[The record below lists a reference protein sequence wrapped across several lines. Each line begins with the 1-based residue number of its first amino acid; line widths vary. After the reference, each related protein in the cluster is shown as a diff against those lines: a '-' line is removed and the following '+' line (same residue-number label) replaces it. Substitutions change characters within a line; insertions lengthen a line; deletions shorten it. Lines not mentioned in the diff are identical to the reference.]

1 MNVLIAEDDDSS
13 RILLE
18 NVLEQEGYTV
28 TSSNDGMEAWKK
40 YNEGNIS
47 LVIMDWVMPEMDG
60 LSLCRRIREVEESDG
75 DYKYTYILMLT
86 AKGSTEDIIE
96 AISNG
101 ADDYV
106 KKPFDRTELL
116 VRIRACERVIKSKN
130 KLKEREECYRSLFE
144 NSRDMILLLD
154 LDGRVLLMNDAGLSI
169 ICANP
174 QDVTNKSIYNLLPG
188 LADKIRYHIDKIVD
202 SGVGS
207 DFEYSI
213 NASSGKIW
221 LWSNFQPVKDYNGN
235 IYGIQI
241 ISRDITQKKLA
252 EDREMRIKDSAI
264 DNSINPILMS
274 DLKGRLTYVNPAFLN
289 AWKYKTIDEL
299 KGGSI
304 EDFFQDECDVKTLM
318 AALGES
324 GSWLG
329 ELVAKKHGGSSMD
342 VQLSAS
348 IVEDENG
355 VPIRIMASFTDIT
368 RRKNAWEAVIK
379 SEERYRAITEDS
391 ADGIFATNKDG
402 LLTYINPAMESICSI
417 SSARTL
423 GTYFGKHFSKEAS
436 EELEK
441 ILNDLKEDNKTK
453 TMELELIGE
462 EGQVIPVEVSAA
474 PVTND
479 GNFDG
484 MECSM
489 RDITER
495 KRLEDDLKNS
505 YERLQVAYEDLKEVD
520 RMKTDFVSVIT
531 HELRTPLAVMG
542 NNFEMLLDETFGEL
556 NEIQRESIGRSY
568 KNNERLI
575 KLIQDSIEMLNIYG
589 DLLKLELNQISLE
602 EVFKNVVS
610 EMKELAREKEHE
622 ISFEVPTE
630 IPVLECDEER
640 ISQVLTNLLQNA
652 IKFTPD
658 GGEIGVTLKNES
670 TNEGQV
676 IIAMVSDNGIG
687 IPKEEY
693 VNIFKQFYEVGSYL
707 HHGTGS
713 GLGLSIAKGIVEA
726 HGGKICVESRLGEGS
741 KFTFTIPVGGE
752 DE

>member
-18 NVLEQEGYTV
+18 SVLEQEGYTV

-40 YNEGNIS
+40 YNENNIS

-60 LSLCRRIREVEESDG
+60 LSLCRRIREIEESDA
-75 DYKYTYILMLT
+75 DCKYTYILMLT

-106 KKPFDRTELL
+106 KKPFDRNELL

-169 ICANP
+169 IGANP
-174 QDVTNKSIYNLLPG
+174 QDIIEKSIYDFAPHLT
-188 LADKIRYHIDKIVD
+188 DKIRDHIDKIVD
-202 SGVGS
+202 SGARS
-207 DFEYSI
+207 DFEDII
-213 NASSGKIW
+213 NLSSGKIW
-221 LWSNFQPVKDYNGN
+221 LWSNFQPVKDYRGN

-241 ISRDITQKKLA
+241 IARDITKRKRD

-264 DNSINPILMS
+264 ENSINPILMS
-274 DLKGRLTYVNPAFLN
+274 ELEGRLTYVNPAFLK
-289 AWKYKTIDEL
+289 AWKYKTIDEVN
-299 KGGSI
+299 GRSI
-304 EDFFQDECDVKTLM
+304 EDFFQDEGDVKTLM
-318 AALGES
+318 AALSES

-329 ELVAKKHGGSSMD
+329 ELVAKKQGGSSMD

-355 VPIRIMASFTDIT
+355 CPIRIMASFTDIT
-368 RRKNAWEAVIK
+368 KRKDAWDAVIK

-402 LLTYINPAMESICSI
+402 LLTYINPAMESICAI
-417 SSARTL
+417 SSAYTL

-441 ILNDLKEDNKTK
+441 ILNDLKEGKKLK
-453 TMELELIGE
+453 TMELEIIQK
-462 EGQVIPVEVSAA
+462 EGQMIPVEVSAA
-474 PVTND
+474 PVTKD
-479 GNFDG
+479 GKFDG

-495 KRLEDDLKNS
+495 KRLEDDLKKS
-505 YERLQVAYEDLKEVD
+505 YERLQVAYDELKEVD
-520 RMKTDFVSVIT
+520 EMKTDFTSVIT
-531 HELRTPLAVMG
+531 HELRTPLAILG
-542 NNFEMLLDETFGEL
+542 NNFEMLLDGTFGEL
-556 NEIQRESIGRSY
+556 NDIQLESVGRSY
-568 KNNERLI
+568 NNIGRLI
-575 KLIQDSIEMLNIYG
+575 KLVQGSIEMLNIYG
-589 DLLKLELNQISLE
+589 DRLKLELKPVSLDKVFRNVISGME
-602 EVFKNVVS
+602 G
-610 EMKELAREKEHE
+610 LAREKEKE
-622 ISFEVPTE
+622 ISLEILTE
-630 IPVLECDEER
+630 IPVVECDEER

-658 GGEIGVTLKNES
+658 GKEIGVTLKNEG
-670 TNEGQV
+670 TKEGQV

-687 IPKEEY
+687 IPEEEY
-693 VNIFKQFYEVGSYL
+693 GNIFKQFYEVESYL

-752 DE
+752 HE